1 MQRSLIMSAKQSI
14 EARPRIYDGDGDA
27 LMEADRQANRL
38 IIMPSGDPRKATASR
53 ERIRVQ
59 WGQFLLA
66 DMMARRY
73 RTLICGV
80 NPEDNSR
87 GLISTIGE
95 MIPTSQWDNESIT
108 KYARGY
114 SEISPDKV
122 LVLKYDM
129 DEVNVLA
136 LLRPRNQ
143 EAFTLEDLKI
153 GFTKVSEMVERRW
166 DRMPAASVS
175 FLGAKS
181 NRLVDTDGNEPTFE
195 SIIRTMYE
203 AGYRGDV
210 YPSLRM
216 WEVAPTGVFATY
228 PFPDSLKVMRSG
240 GF

>member
-1 MQRSLIMSAKQSI
+1 MRSKHTSPGK
-14 EARPRIYDGDGDA
+14 PKIYDGDGDA
-27 LMEADRQANRL
+27 LMEADRQANRV
-38 IIMPSGDPRKATASR
+38 IILPSGNPKKATTSR
-53 ERIRVQ
+53 EQIRVQ
-59 WGQFLLA
+59 WGQFLLS
-66 DMMARRY
+66 DVMSQRY

-80 NPEDNSR
+80 NPDDNSR

-95 MIPTSQWDNESIT
+95 LIPTSQWDNESIT

-114 SEISPDKV
+114 AELSPDKV

-136 LLRPRNQ
+136 LLRPLSQ
-143 EAFTLEDLKI
+143 DAFTLEDLQI
-153 GFTKVSEMVERRW
+153 GFKKIAEMVERRW

-181 NRLVDTDGNEPTFE
+181 NRLIDSQGNEPTFE
-195 SIIRTMYE
+195 SVIRTMYE

-210 YPSLRM
+210 YPSIRM
-216 WEVAPTGVFATY
+216 WESAPTGVFATY

>member
-1 MQRSLIMSAKQSI
+1 MSAKQTS
-14 EARPRIYDGDGDA
+14 ETRPRIYDGDGDA
-27 LMEADRQANRL
+27 LMEADRQANRV
-38 IIMPSGDPRKATASR
+38 IILPSGDPKKATATR

-66 DMMARRY
+66 DMMSRRY

-80 NPEDNSR
+80 NPEDNSH

-114 SEISPDKV
+114 AELSPDKV

-136 LLRPRNQ
+136 LLRPLNRD
-143 EAFTLEDLKI
+143 AFTLDDLKT
-153 GFTKVSEMVERRW
+153 GFQKIADMVERRW

-181 NRLVDTDGNEPTFE
+181 NRLVDEHGNEPTFE
-195 SIIRTMYE
+195 SVIRTMFE

-216 WEVAPTGVFATY
+216 WESAPTGVFATY

-240 GF
+240 GY